1 MEEDKNNLREPGDM
15 AVSDGAGMVVDD
27 AGRRVSGAGRRVSG
41 AGGVDDMND
50 RLERQRAVMPLEE
63 QIRTLREMSRKMNM
77 ESDEERARR
86 ERRERSRRL
95 VSAVGDGVRALSNM
109 WFTHR
114 YAPDAYDHNKTSMLA
129 AEDARIER
137 ARGERERDRDRWL
150 NYSLRIG
157 DMEGQKARTLRE
169 LEGLQQRRRLARQK
183 AEADA
188 QRLAME
194 RALQPFKQRELI
206 GKANKA
212 EADALSAKAEAD
224 NKPKALEL
232 QNSLTTARI
241 GQANA
246 AAAANNRSNVSEF
259 SAWDENG
266 REHKFRTKQA
276 AEEFAKQH
284 GTWQEVNVSE
294 TTSTETR
301 RTPESKPQQ
310 RSTTKTKKSGHPA
323 RPAPE
328 DNTPPSRR
336 NNDNNTPPSR
346 R

>member
-1 MEEDKNNLREPGDM
+1 MEEDKKNLREPGSM

-27 AGRRVSGAGRRVSG
+27 ARRRVSG

-86 ERRERSRRL
+86 ERRERSRRI

-114 YAPDAYDHNKTSMLA
+114 YAPDAYDHRKTSMLA

-157 DMEGQKARTLRE
+157 EMEGQKARTLRE
-169 LEGLQQRRRLARQK
+169 LEGLQQQRRLARQK

-246 AAAANNRSNVSEF
+246 AAGASHRSNQQYYGMLP
-259 SAWDENG
+259 DRNG
-266 REHKFRTKQA
+266 NMVYYRTKADYEA
-276 AEEFAKQH
+276 ALHEPWRDELPDGSQQTTKVTDD
-284 GTWQEVNVSE
+284 GIE
-294 TTSTETR
+294 TTTTTTTAPKP
-301 RTPESKPQQ
+301 RTTAEKAGAAWERARNQKGSKG
-310 RSTTKTKKSGHPA
+310 KAGGWASGLKF
-323 RPAPE
+323 
-328 DNTPPSRR
+328 
-336 NNDNNTPPSR
+336 
-346 R
+346 